1 MLNSVC
7 LHTGLFVRD
16 VTSQLQEP
24 DDGILPRPA
33 PWEWRGKVP
42 LHDAITSYNTRK

>member
-1 MLNSVC
+1 MLNPVC

-24 DDGILPRPA
+24 DGGILPRPA
-33 PWEWRGKVP
+33 PWECRGKVP
-42 LHDAITSYNTRK
+42 LHDAVTPCNTRK